1 MRYWQTY
8 VAIGLFI
15 AAVVWSAS
23 QWDLDA
29 FGHLGIGG
37 LLASTAVGLLTM
49 ATQGLV
55 LRYVLHK
62 GNGTRISWADTL
74 SLPFAMHLW
83 TFIIPIKGGF
93 MYSSFMVSRKYE
105 TPFSNGYS
113 SGLAMFIGSLFV
125 NGLFGLILYN
135 LTPTESRI
143 FPLFFALF
151 LSVPLAVA
159 IVSRMVVDLQYT
171 GSSQVV
177 SFLLRVSSDLA
188 ALTRAPKALTVVT
201 LLSAIN
207 MLLHCLWFYNGAEA
221 LGIEVSVVNIGVV
234 TLVLRVLFLIRLLPG
249 NLGIQEVLT
258 AGAFAAAG
266 VSWAD
271 GMAMALLLRM
281 EAVLLTMA
289 IGIPAMML
297 NAHHLNVSSVREMY
311 DEMMK
316 A

>member
-15 AAVVWSAS
+15 VAVGWSAF
-23 QWDLDA
+23 QWDLTA
-29 FGHLGIGG
+29 FGRLGVGG
-37 LLASTAVGLLTM
+37 LVASTAVGLLTM

-62 GNGTRISWADTL
+62 GNGTHISWADTL

-135 LTPTESRI
+135 LTPTQSRV
-143 FPLFFALF
+143 FPLFFGLF
-151 LSVPLAVA
+151 LSVPLSVA

-177 SFLLRVSSDLA
+177 SFLLRVAADLA

-201 LLSAIN
+201 VLSTFN
-207 MLLHCLWFYNGAEA
+207 MLLHCLWFWAGAEA
-221 LGIEVSVVNIGVV
+221 LGIEVSAVNIGVV

-297 NAHHLNVSSVREMY
+297 NAHHLNVSSVRDMY
-311 DEMMK
+311 KEMMK
-316 A
+316 G

>member
-1 MRYWQTY
+1 MSYWQTY

-15 AAVVWSAS
+15 AAVAWSAF
-23 QWDLDA
+23 QWDLAA
-29 FGHLGIGG
+29 FGQLGVGG
-37 LLASTAVGLLTM
+37 LLMSMGVGLLTM

-135 LTPTESRI
+135 LTPTQSRI
-143 FPLFFALF
+143 FPLFFGLF

-159 IVSRMVVDLQYT
+159 IVSRMVMDLQYT

-177 SFLLRVSSDLA
+177 SFLLRVASDLA

-201 LLSAIN
+201 VLSTLN
-207 MLLHCLWFYNGAEA
+207 MLLHCLWFWAGAKA
-221 LGIEVSVVNIGVV
+221 LGIEVSAVNIGVV

-311 DEMMK
+311 GEMMK
-316 A
+316 G